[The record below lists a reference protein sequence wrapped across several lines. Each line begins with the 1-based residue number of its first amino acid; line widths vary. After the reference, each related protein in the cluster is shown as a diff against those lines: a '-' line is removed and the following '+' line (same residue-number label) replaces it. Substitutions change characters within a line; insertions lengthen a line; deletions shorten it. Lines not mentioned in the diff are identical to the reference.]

1 MNLRMAT
8 IFSQQHDSMFSSE
21 KKRFIFKFKVKVK
34 GLYGYTWQLSFP
46 DTKSKAP

>member
-1 MNLRMAT
+1 MAK
-8 IFSQQHDSMFSSE
+8 IFFQQHDSMFNLE
-21 KKRFIFKFKVKVK
+21 KKRFIFKFKLKVK

>member
-8 IFSQQHDSMFSSE
+8 IFSQQHDSMFNSE

-34 GLYGYTWQLSFP
+34 GLYGYT
-46 DTKSKAP
+46 